1 MVVGSI
7 ALHTSEALVDV
18 LAICHQPCCLLYWH
32 TFDFRNHAERAEVEI
47 SKSCTRKPAQRI
59 LGLRA
64 FPRSRSVRVLE
75 DESPASEQ
83 LDAHDREAELERD
96 HRCHQTLLSKMPRDM
111 LPIRAQ
117 EPGEPGARGVQ
128 EHNFRPP
135 PHDLCEEVRPVL
147 LQRQIPPSCQVS

>member
-7 ALHTSEALVDV
+7 APHTSEALVDV
-18 LAICHQPCCLLYWH
+18 RAICHQPCCLLYWH
-32 TFDFRNHAERAEVEI
+32 TLDVRNHAEHAEVEI

-59 LGLRA
+59 LDLRV

-83 LDAHDREAELERD
+83 LDAHDQEAELEED
-96 HRCHQTLLSKMPRDM
+96 HRCRQTLLSKMPRDM
-111 LPIRAQ
+111 LPIQAQ
-117 EPGEPGARGVQ
+117 ELGEPGARGFQ

-147 LQRQIPPSCQVS
+147 LQRQIPP